1 MRNKSI
7 QDVRTVQE
15 EIRSLED
22 LGLSAEE
29 KIAILELMINTTY
42 NEQDRDI
49 IRQAADAIAVD
60 RFILGVEDR

>member
-29 KIAILELMINTTY
+29 KITILELMINTTY